1 MTDKEDVKEIIET
14 LSDEEVEI
22 LTDSLSEIAEERNI
36 PEEEFSDMLEE
47 KSVIELMKKTNLT
60 YQNVVSS
67 PETSNKP
74 SVDKLSP

>member
-47 KSVIELMKKTNLT
+47 KSVIELMKKLT
-60 YQNVVSS
+60 
-67 PETSNKP
+67 
-74 SVDKLSP
+74 